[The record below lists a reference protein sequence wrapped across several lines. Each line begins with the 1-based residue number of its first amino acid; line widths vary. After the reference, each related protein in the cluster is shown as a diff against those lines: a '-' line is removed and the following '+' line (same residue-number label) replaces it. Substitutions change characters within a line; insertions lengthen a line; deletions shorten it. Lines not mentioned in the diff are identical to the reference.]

1 MSETCAGWKDRN
13 RVETL
18 SMLNSRTMADSKPT
32 VLVTDAEYRKADA
45 AFVSAPGLECLRAPD
60 AEADL
65 ASAIREAHAAHVIV
79 GARIY
84 SSALYEALPAGGV
97 IARFGVGHDGID
109 KAKASAAG
117 LLCTNTP
124 GVLNQSVAELTMLLV
139 GAAARVVATSTL
151 MVRQVWDPAVG
162 EELQGKTLAVIGC
175 GGIGRAVAR
184 IASLGYGMRVVGCSR
199 PDVPPPAALEHFDVV
214 VNDFA
219 IAVRQA
225 DFVSLHL
232 SPSRSNDRWI
242 NRERLAHFGERSW
255 LINTARGSL
264 VDEAALFVAL
274 AERRLAGAALD
285 VFAREPY
292 APAEGSG
299 DLRSLANVILTPH
312 IGSNT
317 ATANRRI
324 AERALQNIRLA
335 EARAVAR
342 MDLLN
347 PEVLT

>member
-1 MSETCAGWKDRN
+1 
-13 RVETL
+13 
-18 SMLNSRTMADSKPT
+18 

-45 AFVSAPGLECLRAPD
+45 SFVSAPGVECLRAPD
-60 AEADL
+60 AEAEL
-65 ASAIREAHAAHVIV
+65 ASAIRETHAAHVIV
-79 GARIY
+79 GARVY
-84 SSALYEALPAGGV
+84 SGALYDALPAGGV

-109 KAKASAAG
+109 KARATEAR

-139 GAAARVVATSTL
+139 GAAARALVAASAR
-151 MVRQVWDPAVG
+151 MAQQGWDPATG
-162 EELQGKTLAVIGC
+162 EELHGKTLAIIGC

-199 PDVPPPAALEHFDVV
+199 PGVPPPPALEHFDGV

-232 SPSRSNDRWI
+232 STGRGNDRWI
-242 NRERLAHFGERSW
+242 NRERLAHLGERTW

-264 VDEAALFVAL
+264 IDEAALFVAL
-274 AERRLAGAALD
+274 VERRLAGAALD

-292 APAEGSG
+292 TPADGSG
-299 DLRSLANVILTPH
+299 DLRSLPNVILTPH

-324 AERALQNIRLA
+324 AERALQNIIMA
-335 EARAVAR
+335 DARAFAR

-347 PEVLT
+347 PEVLA